1 MDINTWLLFC
11 GTEFLLCISPGPAV
25 YYVVSHGISSGYK
38 ASLAANIG
46 IVTGS
51 AIYFGISAT
60 GIGTLLSSSYLFFNI
75 VKWIGAAYL
84 IWLGIN
90 LLLAK
95 HQPKLLQKTPSFSF
109 GKVFKGG
116 LLIELS
122 NPKSLIFFVA
132 ILPQFIDVTK
142 PFTSQLLILGI
153 TSIFIEWLS
162 LTFYG
167 RISEQVNQ
175 QVNDSTTIQ
184 AINKASG
191 AMLVSIGVSL
201 AFIKQTEGNV

>member
-1 MDINTWLLFC
+1 MYIPWAFR
-11 GTEFLLCISPGPAV
+11 
-25 YYVVSHGISSGYK
+25 YYVVSHGISSGYR
-38 ASLAANIG
+38 ASFAANIG

-60 GIGTLLSSSYLFFNI
+60 GVGTLLSSSYMFFNI
-75 VKWIGAAYL
+75 VKLMGAAYL

-90 LLLAK
+90 LFMAK
-95 HQPKLLQKTPSFSF
+95 HQQQLIQGKPSFSF

-142 PFTSQLLILGI
+142 PFALQLLILGV
-153 TSIFIEWLS
+153 TSIVIEWLS
-162 LTFYG
+162 LMFYG
-167 RISEQVNQ
+167 RISHKVNER
-175 QVNDSTTIQ
+175 VNSSKMLKTIDRV
-184 AINKASG
+184 SG
-191 AMLVSIGVSL
+191 AMLISIGINL
-201 AFIKQTEGNV
+201 AFIKQTADNT